1 MNPTTD
7 TTEELVTLNVTNIH
21 WDVKDQEDL
30 CELPVELL
38 DLDMPADM
46 DFENELGDAIAD
58 CYGFAI
64 TSLEY
69 EIIG

>member
-1 MNPTTD
+1 MNNTNNA
-7 TTEELVTLNVTNIH
+7 EELVTLNVTDIH
-21 WDVKDQEDL
+21 WEVDNQEDL

-38 DLDMPADM
+38 NLDMPADM
-46 DFENELGDAIAD
+46 DFENDLADAISD
-58 CYGFAI
+58 CYGFVI